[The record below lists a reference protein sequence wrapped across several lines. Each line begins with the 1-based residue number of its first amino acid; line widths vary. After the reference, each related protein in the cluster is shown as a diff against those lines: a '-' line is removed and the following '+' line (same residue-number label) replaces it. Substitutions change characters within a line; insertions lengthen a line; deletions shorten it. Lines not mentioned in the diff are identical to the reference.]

1 MIPSTR
7 PITIQYRRLPNR
19 IARFDG
25 ILLEETK
32 DQLIVE
38 HRVRVRNPRRAFG
51 RVVFANGY
59 LVVWFIFRGKW
70 YDIGKFYDRKGSFT
84 GYYCD
89 IIRPIARLL
98 SSPAETSIITD
109 LFLDLWISRE
119 GRFDV
124 LDEDELEDALAK
136 RVISVPLAR
145 WARKELNALIRWT
158 KTGRFPSGSVRRFEP
173 PEASSIP

>member
-1 MIPSTR
+1 MIASPR

-19 IARFDG
+19 ITRFAG
-25 ILLEETK
+25 ILLEETR

-38 HRVRVRNPRRAFG
+38 HRVHLRNPRRAFG
-51 RVVFANGY
+51 RVVAANGY

-89 IIRPIARLL
+89 IIRPIGRLL
-98 SSPAETSIITD
+98 SSPTETAIITD

-119 GRFDV
+119 GRFEV
-124 LDEDELEDALAK
+124 LDEDELEHALAK

-145 WARKELNALIRWT
+145 RARKELMALIGWT
-158 KTGRFPSGSVRRFEP
+158 KTGRFPSDLVRAFEP
-173 PEASSIP
+173 LRSP